1 MKKCFFQRAYSAG
14 MTCCCRRLALL
25 AQSLRPDALAEHWKP
40 GNKGGLSAALA
51 ALADYAP

>member
-1 MKKCFFQRAYSAG
+1 MKKCFFQKAYSAG
-14 MTCCCRRLALL
+14 MARCCRRLALL

-40 GNKGGLSAALA
+40 GNDGGLSAALA